1 MDVFTDE
8 VNFLHKQPNIDINRF
23 VETFEKLTRAERRK
37 QYLFGLKQSEARVL
51 LCIEQL
57 SRDSEQVI
65 KVSEISRKMSVTS
78 PTVTELIKNLSSK
91 GYIERCVDSKDK
103 RVSDIKLTEKG
114 GKIVRKLTNYYTSLF
129 SGLIERI
136 GIEKSETLLD
146 LLDQVC
152 NYLNETNIETD

>member
-1 MDVFTDE
+1 MDVFTNE
-8 VNFLHKQPNIDINRF
+8 VNFLHNQPDIDINRF

-57 SRDSEQVI
+57 SRDSEMVV

-103 RVSDIKLTEKG
+103 RVSDIKLTDKGEK
-114 GKIVRKLTNYYTSLF
+114 VVLKLTNYYTSLF

-136 GIEKSETLLD
+136 GIENSETLLD